1 VRRGIT
7 PDYQPADLQRWLRRV
22 PIRWRLTLMFAAVMA
37 VLLAGLIAFLYF
49 HFRSDLDYNINQGL
63 RTRAQDIAG
72 LVRQQDAQQ
81 TRGALGQLP
90 TSENNVV
97 QVLDE
102 SGQVLGA
109 SAGFSSPSLLRPPE
123 IPAAARGAQLIQR
136 GKELRLYAM
145 PLPNDHKIV
154 VTGVFLAERDEA
166 LDKLDDALAIGVPP
180 ALLLATLAAYLL
192 AAAALRPVEQMRRR
206 AATIST
212 DELGKRLP
220 LPESEDEIRRLG
232 VTLNEMLDRLEDGLE
247 HERMFVA
254 NASHELRMPL
264 AVLKAELEVSL
275 RERGGERHLRAALD
289 SAVEETDRI
298 IKLAEDL
305 LLLARAQDGTLPIE
319 SVELDLEEL
328 LSELHAR
335 FEPIVERESR
345 SLALEAVAIPATI
358 VVRGDRDRIA
368 QAVSNLI
375 DNTLRYGAGPITLSA
390 RPAAG
395 SVEIHV
401 TDRGSGFG
409 EFLPHAFDRFS
420 RADWARRRGGV
431 GLGLAIVRT
440 IAQAHGGDAGAR
452 DLPDGGADVWV
463 SLPAS
468 PSRSRDPALAR

>member
-1 VRRGIT
+1 M
-7 PDYQPADLQRWLRRV
+7 

-81 TRGALGQLP
+81 TRGSLGQLR

-97 QVLDE
+97 QVLDQ
-102 SGQVLGA
+102 SGRVLGA
-109 SAGFSSPSLLRPPE
+109 SAGFSSPPLLRPHE
-123 IPAAARGAQLIQR
+123 LPAASRAAVLLQR
-136 GKELRLYAM
+136 GEELRLYAL
-145 PLPNDHKIV
+145 PLPDDRKIV

-166 LDKLDDALAIGVPP
+166 LDKLDNALAIGVPP

-192 AAAALRPVEQMRRR
+192 AAAALRPVERMRSR
-206 AATIST
+206 AATVST
-212 DELGKRLP
+212 DEISKRLP
-220 LPESEDEIRRLG
+220 LPKSDDEIRRLG
-232 VTLNEMLDRLEDGLE
+232 VTLNEMLDRLEEGLE

-275 RERGGERHLRAALD
+275 RERGGERQLRTALV

-319 SVELDLEEL
+319 SVELDLAAL
-328 LSELHAR
+328 LSDIEAR
-335 FEPIVERESR
+335 YAPLIEREGR
-345 SLALEAVAIPATI
+345 SLRLEPVTMPDTI

-375 DNTLRYGAGPITLSA
+375 DNTLRYGAGPVTLSA
-390 RPAAG
+390 RPATR
-395 SVEIHV
+395 SVTIHV
-401 TDRGSGFG
+401 TDRGEGFG
-409 EFLPHAFDRFS
+409 GFLPHAFDRFS
-420 RADWARRRGGV
+420 RADWARGRGGV

-463 SLPAS
+463 SLPTSAA
-468 PSRSRDPALAR
+468 RTRDPALAR